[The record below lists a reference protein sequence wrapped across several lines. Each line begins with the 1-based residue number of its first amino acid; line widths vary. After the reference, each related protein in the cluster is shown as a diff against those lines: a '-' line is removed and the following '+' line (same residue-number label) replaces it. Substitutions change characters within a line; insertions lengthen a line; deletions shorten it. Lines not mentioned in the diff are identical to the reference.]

1 MTLEHALHFVRED
14 EQVEVTPK
22 SIRLRKSELSALK
35 RYQAAG
41 RKAMGKA

>member
-1 MTLEHALHFVRED
+1 MTLERALHFVRED
-14 EQVEVTPK
+14 EQVEVTPR

-41 RKAMGKA
+41 RAAKGRA